1 MSQKQLD
8 NLRLMNLSLTLTVL
22 SDGTVCLWF
31 CSAALLINT
40 EQWIQIT
47 VKAAQVS
54 APIIYPFTIP
64 PVGLNW
70 KSWDIVGVGGEW
82 VWTVMVELI
91 CTGQKPLS
99 CIYVVC
105 FVFLRLNQRQWNE
118 AGRGNG
124 GGRRGGNETK
134 TSVLSK
140 RLIVSQEK
148 QETQ

>member
-1 MSQKQLD
+1 M
-8 NLRLMNLSLTLTVL
+8 
-22 SDGTVCLWF
+22 
-31 CSAALLINT
+31 
-40 EQWIQIT
+40 
-47 VKAAQVS
+47 
-54 APIIYPFTIP
+54 
-64 PVGLNW
+64 
-70 KSWDIVGVGGEW
+70 
-82 VWTVMVELI
+82 WTVMVELI